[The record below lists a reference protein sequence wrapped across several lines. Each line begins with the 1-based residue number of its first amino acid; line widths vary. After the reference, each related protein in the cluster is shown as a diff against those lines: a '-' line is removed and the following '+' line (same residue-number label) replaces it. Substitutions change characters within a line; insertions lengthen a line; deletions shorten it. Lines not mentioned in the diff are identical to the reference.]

1 MRTTIELPNKLVND
15 ALSLSNVKTKKAV
28 ITIAL
33 EDFVRKQKI
42 HEIKQFKGKINLNL
56 DLDALRKR

>member
-1 MRTTIELPNKLVND
+1 MRTTIDLPNKLVND

-42 HEIKQFKGKINLNL
+42 HEIKQFKGKIFNL